1 MKSCAEI
8 SRLESC
14 LLGGLLGDAWGGG
27 FEGLPVASAVEFP
40 ARPLISDDTQ
50 LVLATC
56 EAILE
61 HDGQVIPEAVAARF
75 RAWFISGRLSGL
87 GSSTLKALRDLAAG
101 AHWALAGARGESA
114 AGNGAAMR
122 VAPLAFF
129 LDPAR
134 DEERRLLRDIARITH
149 HHDEAYIGSLAMV
162 MAIRQ
167 GARSTGL
174 PADLLARV
182 AHELPDSGV
191 RDRLRAVQ
199 ELPIEE
205 VAQLGTSGYVV
216 DSVPLAL
223 RIAAQPG
230 ISCDGAIRCA
240 IRCGGDT
247 DTIASMAAQILGAA
261 GVGPPQSL
269 LDAVPGV
276 SEARE
281 TIVGLA
287 RLVR

>member
-1 MKSCAEI
+1 MTDRPAFA
-8 SRLESC
+8 RLESC

-27 FEGLPVASAVEFP
+27 FEGLPATSTAEFP
-40 ARPLISDDTQ
+40 ARPSISDDTQ

-56 EAILE
+56 EALLE
-61 HDGQVIPEAVAARF
+61 RDGRVDPETIAARF
-75 RAWFISGRLSGL
+75 CEWYTSGRLTGL
-87 GSSTLKALRDLAAG
+87 GSSTLKAMRDLAAG
-101 AHWALAGARGESA
+101 AHWALAGARGDFA

-129 LDPAR
+129 LDSAR
-134 DEERRLLRDIARITH
+134 DEERRILRDVARITH

-162 MAIRQ
+162 MAIRL
-167 GARSTGL
+167 GARSAGL
-174 PADLLARV
+174 PTDLLARV

-205 VAQLGTSGYVV
+205 AAQWGTSGYVV

-230 ISCDGAIRCA
+230 ISCEAAIRCA

-247 DTIASMAAQILGAA
+247 DTIASMAAQVLGAA
-261 GVGPPQSL
+261 GVGPPQGL
-269 LDAVPGV
+269 LDAVQGV

-281 TIVGLA
+281 TIAGLA